1 MKFVFDLDGTI
12 CFKGQPVT
20 EKLLCALEELAEQGH
35 EVIFASARPIRDL
48 LPVLHERFH
57 RYPMIGGNGS
67 MVASG
72 GSVISVS
79 SFGEDVLDGVMEL
92 LQKHRVTYLVDSD
105 WDYAYTGPEDH
116 PILHN
121 LDPNKQAVR
130 RQLEELRPIM
140 KILML
145 TSDNMEEM
153 ERALAAMDIVVHV
166 HTDEGILDVCPT
178 GIDKWSGLCK
188 LGVSKGE
195 YIAFGNDANDISM
208 FRHARHTVMI
218 GEHPMLAPLA
228 VESLQHGPDLEDEI
242 VLKLRQLGQRFL
254 AGTGTR

>member
-20 EKLLCALEELAEQGH
+20 EKLLCALDELAEQGH

-57 RYPMIGGNGS
+57 RYPMVGGNGS
-67 MVASG
+67 IIADG
-72 GSVISVS
+72 GNVISVS
-79 SFGEDVLDGVMEL
+79 SFGHDVLEGMLEL

-116 PILHN
+116 PILCN
-121 LDPNKQAVR
+121 LDPNKLAVR
-130 RQLEELRPIM
+130 RQLEELRPVM

-145 TSDNMEEM
+145 TSDNMEEV
-153 ERALAAMDIVVHV
+153 ERALAAMDVIVHI
-166 HTDEGILDVCPT
+166 HTDEGIVDVCPT

-188 LGVSKGE
+188 LGVSEGE

-218 GEHPMLAPLA
+218 GEHPLLAPLA
-228 VESLQHGPDLEDEI
+228 VESLPQGPDLKDKI
-242 VLKLRQLGQRFL
+242 VQKLRELGQRYL

>member
-20 EKLLCALEELAEQGH
+20 EKLLCALDELTEQGH

-57 RYPMIGGNGS
+57 WYPMIGGNGS
-67 MVASG
+67 IIANG
-72 GSVISVS
+72 GNVISVS
-79 SFGEDVLDGVMEL
+79 SFGQDVLEGMLEL

-116 PILHN
+116 PILRN
-121 LDPNKQAVR
+121 LDPHKLAVR
-130 RQLEELRPIM
+130 RQLEELRPVM

-145 TSDNMEEM
+145 TSDNMDEV
-153 ERALAAMDIVVHV
+153 ERALAAMDVIVHI
-166 HTDEGILDVCPT
+166 HTDEGIVDVCPT
-178 GIDKWSGLCK
+178 GIDKYSGLRK
-188 LGVSKGE
+188 LGVSEGE
-195 YIAFGNDANDISM
+195 YIAFGNDANDITM

-218 GEHPMLAPLA
+218 GEHPLLAPLA
-228 VESLQHGPDLEDEI
+228 AESLPQGLDLEDEI
-242 VLKLRQLGQRFL
+242 VRKLRELGQRYL
-254 AGTGTR
+254 AGTRTR